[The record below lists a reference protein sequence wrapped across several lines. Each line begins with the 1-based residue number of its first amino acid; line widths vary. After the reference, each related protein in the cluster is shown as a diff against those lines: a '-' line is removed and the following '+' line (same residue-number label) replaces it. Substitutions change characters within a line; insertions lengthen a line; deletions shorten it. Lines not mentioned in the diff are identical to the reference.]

1 MVPPCFVS
9 EQTIGGFGIS
19 TADPAVETVFVDTG
33 RIFVNDYLCIRI
45 SLEQRFLNLVGIVM
59 RLIQRKGAIQFQ
71 MEFEHIFAAEVA
83 GAQVMDAV
91 GKIVAEDDFFDVQAN
106 FVVKLPVGQQSDGVA
121 RQFVGVV
128 QQIGGNG
135 KGGQRIKPTP
145 TQKLDDNKRDDDGEV
160 GCDVDGIV
168 GAVGFNCL

>member
-9 EQTIGGFGIS
+9 EQTIGGIGIS
-19 TADPAVETVFVDTG
+19 TADPAVETVFVDTD

-91 GKIVAEDDFFDVQAN
+91 GKIVAEDDFF
-106 FVVKLPVGQQSDGVA
+106 
-121 RQFVGVV
+121 
-128 QQIGGNG
+128 
-135 KGGQRIKPTP
+135 
-145 TQKLDDNKRDDDGEV
+145 
-160 GCDVDGIV
+160 
-168 GAVGFNCL
+168 